1 MNNEV
6 PGVHVPEEIMERM
19 RRAEGRAE
27 GASRE
32 EGIQI
37 ARETLLD
44 IQDLVQGVQVSAP
57 FGKVE
62 RALDVISAV
71 KT

>member
-1 MNNEV
+1 MKSRAF
-6 PGVHVPEEIMERM
+6 HVPEEIMDRM
-19 RRAEGRAE
+19 RRAEAREE

-37 ARETLLD
+37 AKETLRTVRH
-44 IQDLVQGVQVSAP
+44 LVQGVQVSAP

-62 RALDVISAV
+62 RALDVIAAAGD
-71 KT
+71 

>member
-6 PGVHVPEEIMERM
+6 PGVHGPDDIMERM
-19 RRAEGRAE
+19 RAAEAREE

-37 ARETLLD
+37 ARETLL
-44 IQDLVQGVQVSAP
+44 QVKDLIQGVQVSAP

-62 RALDVISAV
+62 RALDVISALRG
-71 KT
+71 